1 MNHKQRAVLSSYSD
15 LSKLSS
21 KVKIIHFRKFVSKK
35 ILILSLEKC
44 PKLRMISASKYASKR
59 LNSNILKLILN
70 KQIELRI
77 SQERG
82 RPNILKLSKNIN
94 ISYKLIG

>member
-1 MNHKQRAVLSSYSD
+1 VNHKQRAVLSSYSD